1 MINSQIDNRK
11 TAFKQCSKMNV
22 SIKVLAVK
30 KRDDKHVLDPKSC

>member
-11 TAFKQCSKMNV
+11 TAFKQYKVNV
-22 SIKVLAVK
+22 SIQVLADK